1 MRICARSSGVA
12 QDEIEAMSGSST
24 AISNEELEGIK
35 PLAVT
40 VKIACGLLG
49 VGNTTMW
56 GLIKAGRVKTV
67 SIGRRRLVIYAS
79 LEALISEGG
88 AAS

>member
-1 MRICARSSGVA
+1 MTIHTTGISRGAPEDAR
-12 QDEIEAMSGSST
+12 
-24 AISNEELEGIK
+24 
-35 PLAVT
+35 PLAVS
-40 VKIACGLLG
+40 VKTACKLVG

-79 LEALISEGG
+79 LETLVSKDG

>member
-1 MRICARSSGVA
+1 MSIHSTGISREEREGAR
-12 QDEIEAMSGSST
+12 
-24 AISNEELEGIK
+24 

-40 VKIACGLLG
+40 VKTACKLVS

-56 GLIKAGRVKTV
+56 ALIKVGRVKTV
-67 SIGRRRLVIYAS
+67 RVGRRRLVIYAS
-79 LEALISEGG
+79 LETLVSEDE